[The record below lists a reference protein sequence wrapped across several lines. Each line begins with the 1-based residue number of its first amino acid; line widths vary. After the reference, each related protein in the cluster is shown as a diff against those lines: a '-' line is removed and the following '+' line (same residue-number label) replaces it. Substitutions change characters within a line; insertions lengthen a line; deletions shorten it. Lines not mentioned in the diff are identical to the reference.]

1 MAPRSKGTVELLKK
15 TPLHNAATAA
25 RLCIGKEWEP
35 GDAEGVCEYLK
46 KLIDRGH
53 ESVLEHVVYT
63 FRISGISRACLQ
75 QLSRH
80 RHTSPSVKS
89 TRWALQSHADFYAPI
104 EMDADDYSEYCDR
117 IQGQIEYAKTLAAKY
132 GNDVGKYALPECLL
146 TDEILTLNLR
156 ELRHIYRLRSA
167 PNAMREFRDL
177 IHEMTDTLGLEAAK
191 LVMYIPK
198 KDRGYLAVQHRIDID
213 GENEMECAV
222 VRQRDGVVIG
232 KVSREY
238 AEEILP
244 YFGQAAS
251 VKLEGPTEEESDENK
266 GNARMEG
273 AFRCSVSVE
282 SIDKQEGTVTLKLPD
297 GFGTMRFGGVVE

>member
-104 EMDADDYSEYCDR
+104 EMDADDYSEYCAR

-177 IHEMTDTLGLEAAK
+177 IHEMTDTLGLETAK

-213 GENEMECAV
+213 GENEMACAII
-222 VRQRDGVVIG
+222 RQRDGVIIG

-238 AEEILP
+238 AEELLP

-266 GNARMEG
+266 ENARMEV